1 MHQALAHLLGPYRLL
16 AARQLFHNRHEV
28 TALLAPKGERPGS
41 DRDTATRESVSR
53 RRN

>member
-28 TALLAPKGERPGS
+28 TVLLAPRGERPAGG
-41 DRDTATRESVSR
+41 
-53 RRN
+53 